1 MKLFKKGILLGF
13 IALQLIS
20 CSKDDEPQNTPP
32 VIKAQSFTVA
42 EDKAANTKIGVI
54 TATDVNKDDLTFKVT
69 KNDNNLFAVN
79 VAGEL
84 SIAANKS
91 LDYETQTKHEITVE
105 VSDGKDKTSAV
116 ITINV
121 TDVNENSPITINDQ
135 SFTVSEDITDADLI
149 GTLAIN
155 DTDGD
160 LSSFS
165 IESGD
170 ATNLFV
176 LSNTGELRLAS
187 GKTLDYENN
196 TTHTLNIK
204 VSDSNGSSDNA
215 TVTINVTN
223 INDVAPT
230 FTAFGP
236 FGVPEDINDTLIIGQ
251 IQATDAEGDNI
262 SYSLPGLSTTGN
274 LFEIDANN
282 GKISLITGKS
292 LDYET
297 STYHILTIRIS
308 DGVHNVDK
316 QIRIN
321 VSDVVEASGNVVNI
335 PDANFKAVLV
345 ANTALNTNGDNDI
358 QISEAQNYNGT
369 INVTSKSIA
378 DLTGIEE
385 FINITRLYCGKNGL
399 VNLNISKN
407 TKLIT
412 LICDS
417 NLLTNLDISKNT
429 LLTSVNCNKN
439 RLTGLNTTQN
449 IGLMALQ
456 CFDNKIT
463 NLDLTQNTRLRTI
476 WVNSNQL
483 TSLDL
488 NNNTDLQNLRCFDN
502 KLTNLDLSNNTK
514 LQRLRCQQNQLTSLD
529 LNSNTDLQY
538 LQCWNNQI
546 TSLDV
551 SNNTKLVQFY
561 CINNALTSVNVANGN
576 NTNFNSFG
584 VEGNPSLSCIKIDT
598 GFTPPSTWTKD
609 STASYNTSCP

>member
-1 MKLFKKGILLGF
+1 MKLFKKGILLSF
-13 IALQLIS
+13 IAIQLIS

-32 VIKAQSFTVA
+32 VIKAQSFAVA
-42 EDKAANTKIGVI
+42 EDKAANTKIGI
-54 TATDVNKDDLTFKVT
+54 IAATDVNKDDLTFKIT

-79 VAGEL
+79 VSGEL

-335 PDANFKAVLV
+335 PDANFKTILV
-345 ANTALNTNGDNDI
+345 ANTAINTNGDNEI
-358 QISEAQNYNGT
+358 QVTEANNFTGTLNANNKNISD
-369 INVTSKSIA
+369 V
-378 DLTGIEE
+378 TGIEE
-385 FINITRLYCGKNGL
+385 FINLNALLLTSNQISNI
-399 VNLNISKN
+399 NLSNN
-407 TKLIT
+407 TKLKI
-412 LICDS
+412 
-417 NLLTNLDISKNT
+417 ISI
-429 LLTSVNCNKN
+429 S
-439 RLTGLNTTQN
+439 G
-449 IGLMALQ
+449 
-456 CFDNKIT
+456 
-463 NLDLTQNTRLRTI
+463 
-476 WVNSNQL
+476 NQL
-483 TSLDL
+483 TSLDVSKNIKLETLRCSFNNLSNIDLTQNTLLEGLYITNNKLSNL
-488 NNNTDLQNLRCFDN
+488 NLQNNSSLINLICSENQITSINLGSLTEIKDFNINRN
-502 KLTNLDLSNNTK
+502 KLSSLDVSKLVKLTKLQVYINNLSSIDLSNNINLK
-514 LQRLRCQQNQLTSLD
+514 SFIAFNNNLTSL
-529 LNSNTDLQY
+529 N
-538 LQCWNNQI
+538 I
-546 TSLDV
+546 
-551 SNNTKLVQFY
+551 
-561 CINNALTSVNVANGN
+561 ANGN
-576 NTNFNSFG
+576 NANMTNMDASS
-584 VEGNPSLSCIKIDT
+584 NPDLTCIKIDA

>member
-1 MKLFKKGILLGF
+1 MKLFKKGILLSF
-13 IALQLIS
+13 IAIQLIS

-321 VSDVVEASGNVVNI
+321 VSDVVETGGNVVNI

-345 ANTALNTNGDNDI
+345 ANTAINTNGDNEI
-358 QISEAQNYNGT
+358 QVTEANNFTGTLKANNKKISD
-369 INVTSKSIA
+369 V
-378 DLTGIEE
+378 TGIEE
-385 FINITRLYCGKNGL
+385 FIN
-399 VNLNISKN
+399 LN
-407 TKLIT
+407 
-412 LICDS
+412 
-417 NLLTNLDISKNT
+417 
-429 LLTSVNCNKN
+429 
-439 RLTGLNTTQN
+439 
-449 IGLMALQ
+449 AL
-456 CFDNKIT
+456 F
-463 NLDLTQNTRLRTI
+463 LS
-476 WVNSNQL
+476 SNQI
-483 TSLDL
+483 S
-488 NNNTDLQNLRCFDN
+488 NI
-502 KLTNLDLSNNTK
+502 DLSNNTK
-514 LQRLRCQQNQLTSLD
+514 LKIINIYNNQLTSLD
-529 LNSNTDLQY
+529 VSKNIKLETLTCSYNNLSNIDLTQNTLLEGLYITNNKLSNLNLQNNSS
-538 LQCWNNQI
+538 LINLICSENQI
-546 TSLDV
+546 TSINLGSLTEIKDFNINRNKLSSLDV
-551 SNNTKLVQFY
+551 SKLVKLTQLQVY
-561 CINNALTSVNVANGN
+561 NNNLSSIDLSNNINLKSFMAYNNNLTSLNIANGN
-576 NTNFNSFG
+576 NANMTYMNASS
-584 VEGNPSLSCIKIDT
+584 NPDLTCIKIDA

>member
-1 MKLFKKGILLGF
+1 MKLFKKGILLSF
-13 IALQLIS
+13 IAIQLIS

-32 VIKAQSFTVA
+32 VIKAQSFAVA
-42 EDKAANTKIGVI
+42 EDKSANTKIGII
-54 TATDVNKDDLTFKVT
+54 TATDVNKDDLTFKIT

-79 VAGEL
+79 VSGEL

-223 INDVAPT
+223 INDVPPT

-321 VSDVVEASGNVVNI
+321 VSDVVETGGNVVNI

-345 ANTALNTNGDNDI
+345 ANTAINTNGDNEI
-358 QISEAQNYNGT
+358 QVTEANNFTGTLKANNKNISD
-369 INVTSKSIA
+369 V
-378 DLTGIEE
+378 TGIEE
-385 FINITRLYCGKNGL
+385 FIN
-399 VNLNISKN
+399 LN
-407 TKLIT
+407 
-412 LICDS
+412 
-417 NLLTNLDISKNT
+417 
-429 LLTSVNCNKN
+429 
-439 RLTGLNTTQN
+439 
-449 IGLMALQ
+449 AL
-456 CFDNKIT
+456 F
-463 NLDLTQNTRLRTI
+463 LS
-476 WVNSNQL
+476 SNQI
-483 TSLDL
+483 S
-488 NNNTDLQNLRCFDN
+488 NI
-502 KLTNLDLSNNTK
+502 DLSNNTK
-514 LQRLRCQQNQLTSLD
+514 LKIINIYNNQLTSLD
-529 LNSNTDLQY
+529 VSKNIKLETLTCSYNNLSNIDLTQNTLLEGLYITNNKLSNLNLQNNSS
-538 LQCWNNQI
+538 LINLICSENQI
-546 TSLDV
+546 TSINLGSLTEIKDFNINRNKLSSLDV
-551 SNNTKLVQFY
+551 SKLVKLTQLQVY
-561 CINNALTSVNVANGN
+561 NNNLSSIDLSNNINLKSFMAYNNNLTSLNIANGN
-576 NTNFNSFG
+576 NANMTYMNASS
-584 VEGNPSLSCIKIDT
+584 NPDLTCIKIDA

>member
-1 MKLFKKGILLGF
+1 MKLFKKGILLSF
-13 IALQLIS
+13 IAIQLIS

-321 VSDVVEASGNVVNI
+321 VSDVVETGGNVVNI

-345 ANTALNTNGDNDI
+345 ANTAINTNGDNEI
-358 QISEAQNYNGT
+358 QVTEANNFTGTLKANNKNISD
-369 INVTSKSIA
+369 V
-378 DLTGIEE
+378 TGIEE
-385 FINITRLYCGKNGL
+385 FIN
-399 VNLNISKN
+399 LN
-407 TKLIT
+407 
-412 LICDS
+412 
-417 NLLTNLDISKNT
+417 
-429 LLTSVNCNKN
+429 
-439 RLTGLNTTQN
+439 
-449 IGLMALQ
+449 AL
-456 CFDNKIT
+456 F
-463 NLDLTQNTRLRTI
+463 LS
-476 WVNSNQL
+476 SNQI
-483 TSLDL
+483 S
-488 NNNTDLQNLRCFDN
+488 NI
-502 KLTNLDLSNNTK
+502 DLSNNTK
-514 LQRLRCQQNQLTSLD
+514 LKIINIYNNQLTSLD
-529 LNSNTDLQY
+529 VSKNIKLETLTCSYNNLSNIDLTQNTLLEGLYITNNKLSNLNLQNNSS
-538 LQCWNNQI
+538 LINLICSENQI
-546 TSLDV
+546 TSINLGSLTEIKDFNINRNKLSSLDV
-551 SNNTKLVQFY
+551 SKLVKLTQLQVY
-561 CINNALTSVNVANGN
+561 NNNLSSIDLSNNINLKSFMAYNNNLTSLNIANGN
-576 NTNFNSFG
+576 NANMTYMNASS
-584 VEGNPSLSCIKIDT
+584 NPDLTCIKIDA

>member
-321 VSDVVEASGNVVNI
+321 VSDVVETGGNVVNI

-345 ANTALNTNGDNDI
+345 ANTAINTNGDNEI
-358 QISEAQNYNGT
+358 QVTEANNFTGTLKANNKNISD
-369 INVTSKSIA
+369 V
-378 DLTGIEE
+378 TGIEE
-385 FINITRLYCGKNGL
+385 FINLNALLLASNQISNI
-399 VNLNISKN
+399 NLSNN
-407 TKLIT
+407 TKLKI
-412 LICDS
+412 I
-417 NLLTNLDISKNT
+417 
-429 LLTSVNCNKN
+429 
-439 RLTGLNTTQN
+439 N
-449 IGLMALQ
+449 IY
-456 CFDNKIT
+456 N
-463 NLDLTQNTRLRTI
+463 
-476 WVNSNQL
+476 NQL
-483 TSLDL
+483 TSLDVSKNIKLETLRCSYNNLSNIDLTQNILLEGLYITNNKLSSL
-488 NNNTDLQNLRCFDN
+488 NLQNNSSLINLFCSENQITSINLGSLTEIKDFNINRN
-502 KLTNLDLSNNTK
+502 KLSSLDVSKLVKLRQLQVHINNLSSIDLSNNIN
-514 LQRLRCQQNQLTSLD
+514 LESFIAFNNNLTSL
-529 LNSNTDLQY
+529 
-538 LQCWNNQI
+538 
-546 TSLDV
+546 
-551 SNNTKLVQFY
+551 
-561 CINNALTSVNVANGN
+561 NVANGN
-576 NTNFNSFG
+576 NTNMTYMDASS
-584 VEGNPSLSCIKIDT
+584 NPDLTCIKIDT

>member
-321 VSDVVEASGNVVNI
+321 VSDVVETGGNVVNI

-345 ANTALNTNGDNDI
+345 ANTAINTNGDNEI
-358 QISEAQNYNGT
+358 QVTEANNFTGTLKANNKNISD
-369 INVTSKSIA
+369 V
-378 DLTGIEE
+378 TGIEE
-385 FINITRLYCGKNGL
+385 FIN
-399 VNLNISKN
+399 LN
-407 TKLIT
+407 
-412 LICDS
+412 
-417 NLLTNLDISKNT
+417 
-429 LLTSVNCNKN
+429 
-439 RLTGLNTTQN
+439 
-449 IGLMALQ
+449 AL
-456 CFDNKIT
+456 F
-463 NLDLTQNTRLRTI
+463 LS
-476 WVNSNQL
+476 SNQI
-483 TSLDL
+483 S
-488 NNNTDLQNLRCFDN
+488 NI
-502 KLTNLDLSNNTK
+502 DLSNNTK
-514 LQRLRCQQNQLTSLD
+514 LKIINIYNNQLTSLD
-529 LNSNTDLQY
+529 VSKNIKLETLTCSYNNLSNIDLTQNTLLEGLYITNNKLSNLNLQNNSS
-538 LQCWNNQI
+538 LINLICSENQI
-546 TSLDV
+546 TSINLGSLTEIKDFNINRNKLSSLDV
-551 SNNTKLVQFY
+551 SKLVKLTQLQVY
-561 CINNALTSVNVANGN
+561 NNNLSSIDLSNNINLKSFMAYNNNLTSLNIANGN
-576 NTNFNSFG
+576 NANMTYMNASS
-584 VEGNPSLSCIKIDT
+584 NPDLTCIKIDA